1 MFVKHNNLTEIKDYF
16 KSKLP
21 EFSGSERNSMVRQ
34 LAVKRL
40 GVSPSEFL
48 LSDDVLLSE
57 SDLLYFRAV
66 VKKLQDNEPFQHIIG
81 ELEFYGVVLKSD
93 SRALVPRPET
103 EELVDW
109 ILQSVNT
116 NKDQLVLDLCS
127 GSGCIAF
134 ALKMASSSS
143 TVKAME
149 FSDEAIDLIREN
161 AELTRIDIDVVKA
174 DVLDSDSYSC
184 FEKNT
189 FDVWVSNPP
198 YIPNSDKAR
207 MHKNVLD
214 FEPHM
219 ALFVEDNDPLLFY
232 REIALNAKEYL
243 KDMGCLFFEI
253 NEDFG
258 KEMVELLGA
267 LGFVNIELRKDMQG
281 RARMMCAQNVLL
293 SYESK

>member
-1 MFVKHNNLTEIKDYF
+1 MFVKHNNLTEIKNYF
-16 KSKLP
+16 KVQLT
-21 EFSGSERNSMVRQ
+21 EFSNTERSSMVRQ

-40 GVSPSEFL
+40 GISAAEFL

-57 SDLLYFRAV
+57 SDLLYFRSAV
-66 VKKLQDNEPFQHIIG
+66 KRLQANEPFQYILG
-81 ELEFYGVVLKSD
+81 ELEFYGVVLRSD
-93 SRALVPRPET
+93 RRALVPRPET

-109 ILQSVNT
+109 VVQTLDGCES
-116 NKDQLVLDLCS
+116 KLVLDLCS

-134 ALKMASSSS
+134 ALKRALPMLV
-143 TVKAME
+143 VKAME
-149 FSDEAIDLIREN
+149 LSEEAFELIREN
-161 AELTRIDIDVVKA
+161 TELTTIAIDVVKA
-174 DVLDSDSYSC
+174 DVLIPESYSR
-184 FEKNT
+184 FQKKS

-198 YIPNSDKAR
+198 YIPGSDKKR

-219 ALFVEDNDPLLFY
+219 ALFVADKDPLLFY
-232 REIALNAKEYL
+232 REVAINAKEYL
-243 KDMGCLFFEI
+243 KHEGYLFFEI

-258 KEMVELLGA
+258 TEMIDLLSS

-281 RARMMCAQNVLL
+281 RARMMRAQNVLL